1 VGDPDA
7 RSVWPTHRRDLR
19 AVARILDAL
28 AGSGP
33 RDAVAVRGAWCFQCW
48 FGRMPR
54 MTRGLDLALL
64 PSVDEMAPTAR
75 TVLAGLTARDID
87 VGEPRV
93 AGNGWTARTT
103 ADLRILCGD
112 KWVPVRVSVAHD
124 AADHWHV
131 EFLRAP
137 TRDGAAACLVPCLTR
152 DWLVAEKAA
161 LLVTYGPDHTRLQ
174 DIFDICVLQA
184 CASFEATALA
194 NVFARVFAGRD
205 AATMLR
211 RSDGYW
217 EAALDRRRLGRAHF
231 QMWEAIAGSAEG
243 AHSVPSLPQA
253 LDRVADFLLPLLEQL
268 RARRQPSG
276 SWRGTSGWAWRPR
289 HDWCGDVGQLS
300 LLAQLRAP
308 RTRQVGPAR
317 AGIGSTGA
325 AAHRRR
331 RHAT

>member
-1 VGDPDA
+1 VGDLDA
-7 RSVWPTHRRDLR
+7 QPGWPNHRRDLR
-19 AVARILDAL
+19 AVARILNAL
-28 AGSGP
+28 AQSEL
-33 RDAVAVRGAWCFQCW
+33 RDTLAVRGAWCFQCW

-54 MTRGLDLALL
+54 MTRGLDLALI
-64 PSVDEMAPTAR
+64 PSADDSAPKPCEA
-75 TVLAGLTARDID
+75 LAGLKARDID
-87 VGEPRV
+87 VGELRV
-93 AGNGWTARTT
+93 VGDGWTARTT

-112 KWVPVRVSVAHD
+112 KWVPVRVSVAHGV
-124 AADHWHV
+124 ADRWHV

-137 TRDGAAACLVPCLTR
+137 TCNGAAACLVPCLTR

-194 NVFARVFAGRD
+194 SVFARVFTERD

-217 EAALDRRRLGRAHF
+217 EAALDRRRLGRAQF

-243 AHSVPSLPQA
+243 AHSVPGLPQA
-253 LDRVADFLLPLLEQL
+253 LDQVADFLLPLLQQL

-276 SWRGTSGWAWRPR
+276 SWRGTSGWARRPR
-289 HDWCGDVGQLS
+289 RGWCGDLGQLS
-300 LLAQLRAP
+300 LLGQLPAP
-308 RTRQVGPAR
+308 SARQVGTA
-317 AGIGSTGA
+317 
-325 AAHRRR
+325 
-331 RHAT
+331 

>member
-1 VGDPDA
+1 MGDPDA
-7 RSVWPTHRRDLR
+7 QSGWSTHRRDLR

-33 RDAVAVRGAWCFQCW
+33 RDTVAVRGAWCFQCW

-54 MTRGLDLALL
+54 LTRGLDLAMI

-75 TVLAGLTARDID
+75 NVLAGLMARDIG

-93 AGNGWTARTT
+93 AGDGWTARTT

-112 KWVPVRVSVAHD
+112 KWVPVHVSVAHD
-124 AADHWHV
+124 VADHRHV

-137 TRDGAAACLVPCLTR
+137 TCNGATACLVPCLTR

-194 NVFARVFAGRD
+194 SVFARVFSGRD

-217 EAALDRRRLGRAHF
+217 EAALDRRRLGRAQF

-243 AHSVPSLPQA
+243 AHSVPGLPQA
-253 LDRVADFLLPLLEQL
+253 LDQVADFLLPLLEQL
-268 RARRQPSG
+268 RAQRQPSG
-276 SWRGTSGWAWRPR
+276 SWRSTSGWVRQHR
-289 HDWCGDVGQLS
+289 QDWCGDLRQLS
-300 LLAQLRAP
+300 LLAQLRTP
-308 RTRQVGPAR
+308 RARQVGPAR
-317 AGIGSTGA
+317 VGIGSPGA
-325 AAHRRR
+325 AAHLRK